1 MKIKRVLASDIVALD
16 SNVYTG
22 GGTDA
27 TAALQAVLDEALSCG
42 GIHLVMDGAALVS
55 TLRVHSNTTIE
66 CLSYD
71 CGFFQKAGSNIGIIS
86 NVGDSPYVTNL
97 RNVTLIGGTYNQ
109 NCAEQAHSVFG
120 QIPNAYPHFS
130 QDNQR
135 RMVFA
140 LEFYGIEN
148 LTVRDMHIRDFR
160 TFAFTVGGFKNVY
173 IENVWFE
180 MTGDKYRHAQNQDG
194 FHFWGPGQFLTVK
207 NVGGTVGDDFMNIGP
222 DEADCESSIT
232 DVLIDGVFLDDA
244 DQGIRLLSRKNGRLD
259 RVTIKNVTGTYR
271 SFGFYI
277 NPWFAEGGNYGNFGH
292 ITFENIDLRA
302 VGVDYFY
309 HDPFLFSIGGN
320 IECMTFRNIHHHHP
334 FDNRSLFEF
343 GLPYENLKADIPA
356 DCKPK
361 MGTFIID
368 GLTILE
374 ADGRA
379 KDAEYIRVFEKMDRL
394 VLRHVLVQ
402 KAGDN
407 ANGHLIAF
415 EKDGAISE
423 LAMHDVVTSGFDGLI
438 DQPTCIDSMIADT
451 VTEQ

>member
-1 MKIKRVLASDIVALD
+1 MPIKRVLASDIVALD

-27 TAALQAVLDEALSCG
+27 TAALQAILDEALTCG
-42 GIHLVMDGAALVS
+42 GVHLVMDGAALVS

-71 CGFFQKAGSNIGIIS
+71 CGFFQKPDTNCGIIS
-86 NVGDSPYVTNL
+86 NLGDSPYEINM

-109 NCAEQAHSVFG
+109 NCAEQQHSVFEG
-120 QIPNAYPHFS
+120 PSIAYPHFANS
-130 QDNQR
+130 NR
-135 RMVFA
+135 RLVFA
-140 LEFYGIEN
+140 MEFYGVEN
-148 LTVRDMHIRDFR
+148 LTVRDLHVRDFR
-160 TFAFTVGGFKNVY
+160 TFAFTVGGFQNVY

-180 MTGDKYRHAQNQDG
+180 LTGDKYRYAQNQDG
-194 FHFWGPGQFLTVK
+194 FHFWGPGRFLTVK

-222 DEADCESSIT
+222 DEADWESSIT
-232 DVLIDGVFLDDA
+232 DVLVDGVFLDDA

-271 SFGFYI
+271 TFGCYV
-277 NPWFAEGGNYGNFGH
+277 NPWFAEGGNYGNFGN

-320 IECMTFRNIHHHHP
+320 IECITFRNIRHHQP
-334 FDNRSLFEF
+334 YDNRALFEF
-343 GLPYENLKADIPA
+343 GLPYENLKAAIPA
-356 DCKPK
+356 DNKPK

-368 GLTILE
+368 GLTVIE
-374 ADGRA
+374 DGDNA
-379 KDAEYIRVFEKMDRL
+379 KDAAYIRVFEKMDRL
-394 VLRHVLVQ
+394 VLRGVLAL
-402 KAGDN
+402 KSGDES
-407 ANGHLIAF
+407 NGHLIAF
-415 EKDGAISE
+415 EKDGAIGE
-423 LAMHDVVTSGFDGLI
+423 LIMNDVVTHGFDGMI
-438 DQPTCIDSMIADT
+438 DQPERIDRTIAAA

>member
-1 MKIKRVLASDIVALD
+1 MKIKKILASEIAVLD

-27 TAALQAVLDEALSCG
+27 TAALQAALDEALVCG
-42 GIHLVMDGAALVS
+42 GVHLVMDGAALVS

-71 CGFFQKAGSNIGIIS
+71 CGFFQKANSNIGIIS
-86 NVGDSPYVTNL
+86 NAGDSPYEINI

-109 NCAEQAHSVFG
+109 NCAEQEHTVFH
-120 QIPNAYPHFS
+120 NRTLLYPHYTEK
-130 QDNQR
+130 DKR
-135 RMVFA
+135 YTFA
-140 LEFYGIEN
+140 LEFYGVEN

-160 TFAFTVGGFKNVY
+160 TFGFTVGGFKNVY

-222 DEADCESSIT
+222 DEADRESSIT
-232 DVLIDGVFLDDA
+232 DVIIDGVFLDDA

-271 SFGFYI
+271 TFGFYV
-277 NPWFAEGGNYGNFGH
+277 NPWFAEGGNYGNFGN

-320 IECMTFRNIHHHHP
+320 IECMTFRNITDHNP
-334 FDNRSLFEF
+334 SDNRTLFEF
-343 GLPYENLKADIPA
+343 GLPYEDLKVEIPA
-356 DCKPK
+356 NNKPK

-368 GLTILE
+368 GLTVIE
-374 ADGRA
+374 DGDTT
-379 KDAEYIRVFEKMDRL
+379 KDAECIRVFEKIDRL
-394 VLRHVLVQ
+394 VLRHVLAQ
-402 KAGDN
+402 KGDDEK
-407 ANGHLIAF
+407 NGHLIAF
-415 EKDGAISE
+415 KKDGAIEE
-423 LAMHDVVTSGFDGLI
+423 LVMHDVIARGFDKII
-438 DQPTCIDSMIADT
+438 DQPEKICTSIRKSVSED
-451 VTEQ
+451 